1 MKSQIEE
8 WTPLIEI
15 FLLKYFPFRDIS
27 NKLICSSTSVLIN
40 RSFNLVS
47 YRLISTSNF
56 INFEILNLPERNLN
70 DEKIH
75 TNDKN
80 NLPVARGTLNN
91 LSIKFRF

>member
-27 NKLICSSTSVLIN
+27 NKRICSSTSVLIN

-91 LSIKFRF
+91 LSFKFRF